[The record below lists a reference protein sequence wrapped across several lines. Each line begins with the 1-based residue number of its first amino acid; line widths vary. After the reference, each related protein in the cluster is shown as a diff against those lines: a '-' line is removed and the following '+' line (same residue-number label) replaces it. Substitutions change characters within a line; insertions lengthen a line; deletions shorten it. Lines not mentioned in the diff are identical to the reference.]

1 MQTHE
6 DIMYEYTEWPGDDIP
21 YEDLNFISHRYFR
34 ALNFCK
40 SKDILEIGAGSSIG
54 KSEIINHSKS
64 YTGID
69 LSSQNIKRVSQS
81 FYDKSVSFIIGD
93 AENMQFEDNSFD
105 VIIAL
110 AMVYYLDTESFLKEA
125 KRVLRPGGK
134 LFFCTSNK
142 EVPGFVNAPGA
153 KEYLN
158 IEEWSK
164 ELSSAGFDY
173 VFEGVFPKQ
182 SIVSLDIRARLIN
195 FFKNITLNIL
205 KQPKLWIW
213 LRNFT
218 KGSLVNIPK
227 DLSDFPECNEQTN
240 IINSNEENY
249 YRVIYVICTSNE

>member
-1 MQTHE
+1 MQTYE

-21 YEDLNFISHRYFR
+21 YEDLHFISHRYYR

-40 SKDILEIGAGSSIG
+40 SKDVLEIGAGSSIG
-54 KSEIINHSKS
+54 KSEILNLSKS

-81 FYDKSVSFIIGD
+81 FHDKNASFLVGD
-93 AENMQFEDNSFD
+93 AENMEFEDNSFD

-110 AMVYYLDTESFLKEA
+110 AMVYYLDTECFLREA
-125 KRVLRPGGK
+125 KRVLKPGGK

-153 KEYLN
+153 KEYLS

-164 ELSSAGFDY
+164 KLSSEGFAY

-182 SIVSLDIRARLIN
+182 FVVSLSIRARLKN
-195 FFKNITLNIL
+195 FFKHIILNIL
-205 KQPKLWIW
+205 KQPRLWIW
-213 LRNFT
+213 LRNFS
-218 KGSLVNIPK
+218 KGSLAKIPNN
-227 DLSDFPECNEQTN
+227 LSDFPECNKQTN
-240 IINSNEENY
+240 IISSTKDNY
-249 YRVIYVICTSNE
+249 HQVIYVICTSKD